1 MIHDQNLGS
10 EQRPIKKLTRDSF
23 AVFGRRDSGF
33 VTTER

>member
-23 AVFGRRDSGF
+23 AVFGRHGF